1 MRNGAEEFW
10 SDFVWGVGPFWTNL
24 KWMIFTTLAA
34 EFILGKAIGDFVAV
48 WNLQQ
53 EMEQYVT
60 EYTVEWGLGYGFFAL
75 MGVLGLSPSNKPST
89 KQNNYS
95 LLLVHEGSGTR
106 EK

>member
-1 MRNGAEEFW
+1 M
-10 SDFVWGVGPFWTNL
+10 L
-24 KWMIFTTLAA
+24 FTILAP
-34 EFILGKAIGDFVAV
+34 EFILGKAIGDFVV

-53 EMEQYVT
+53 EMEQYVI
-60 EYTVEWGLGYGFFAL
+60 EDNVEWGLGHGFFAL

-95 LLLVHEGSGTR
+95 LLLVHEGSGPR